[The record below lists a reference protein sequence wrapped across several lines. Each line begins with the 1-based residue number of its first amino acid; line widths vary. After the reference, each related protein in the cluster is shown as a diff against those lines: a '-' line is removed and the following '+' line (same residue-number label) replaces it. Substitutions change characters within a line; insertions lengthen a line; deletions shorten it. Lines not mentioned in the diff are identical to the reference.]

1 MPPLDH
7 LRADAFSQTQEF
19 KSTLSARTRVAPQ
32 RDRVAHGTA
41 LLNQL
46 DAIKTS
52 QVLIEE
58 VRKERALP
66 EGAGLNLTIEVVP
79 PGSLDFAKKVE
90 WRSEGIEVLSS
101 VTTATNEWLTVHVP
115 EGKLS
120 AFEKRVTAYVN
131 EDVKPAEGKEDAP
144 PKPKNAALVNA
155 IDSFRRAAFDE
166 LWTDDVAPPEGP
178 AWFQIW
184 LRTGKFAPTQV
195 RERFSQLAA
204 SFEIEVEAGFV
215 VFPGRTVVSARAT
228 RAALHRAIELL
239 DLVAEVRSTHP
250 TAEFFVSNL
259 PPHEQADWIQNL
271 LGRVVHPPPDAA
283 YVTLLDTGVNHG
295 HPLLVPLIAGND
307 VHAIEQTWGGHDHEG
322 HGTEMSG
329 LAGYGDLTELLAGNQ
344 QVAASHRLESVK
356 ILPPTGANDRRLYG
370 AIVGWAVGKVEQANA
385 QRNRVFALMTTEDGH
400 TIGLP
405 SEWSA
410 AVDRLASGLPVD
422 ADPEESGPSRLFVV
436 SAGNIPQA
444 KYLQPRELHSVE
456 SPGQAWN
463 ALTVGACT
471 DKTNVDATT
480 YPSYQPIS
488 VPGTLSPCSST
499 SLMWRRAWPFKPDVV
514 AEGGNACR
522 DTAIQN
528 ATVIG
533 PSSLRLLT
541 TAADFN
547 NVPLSEAGD
556 TSGAAAQVAGLCARL
571 ASKYPD
577 YWPETVRALVVHGA
591 RITPAMRSKLPVNP
605 SKLEKENLL
614 REVGY
619 GVVNSELSLMSETYR
634 PTLVIQQTLQPYS
647 ITDGRLKDMNLHPLP
662 WPVAALL
669 ALGEAEVTLRVTLS
683 YFIEPNPSRRGWQS
697 KFRYQSH
704 GLRFAVKGS
713 TESENGFIQRINQI
727 ARDDLP
733 GGETPESTS
742 DPDRER
748 WTWGAHLRNRGSVHS
763 DEWRGTAAAL
773 SEKSHLAVF
782 PVGGWRKDSALVTDT
797 EKTVRYALVVSLEA
811 AVGLDIDIYTPIAT
825 AIAVAIA
832 VEIPA

>member
-1 MPPLDH
+1 MPSLDH
-7 LRADAFSQTQEF
+7 LRADAFSQTKEF
-19 KSTLSARTRVAPQ
+19 KSTLTARTRVAPQ

-46 DAIKTS
+46 GDLRTS
-52 QVLIEE
+52 QVQIDEA
-58 VRKERALP
+58 RKAKGLP
-66 EGAGLNLTIEVVP
+66 EGVGLNLTIEVNP

-101 VTTATNEWLTVHVP
+101 VTTDTNEWLTVHVP
-115 EGKLS
+115 EGKLA

-131 EDVKPAEGKEDAP
+131 EDMKPAKGKEDAP
-144 PKPKNAALVNA
+144 AKPKNAALVNA

-166 LWTDDVAPPEGP
+166 LWTDDVPPPDGS
-178 AWFQIW
+178 AWFQVW
-184 LRTGKFAPTQV
+184 LRTGKLAPAQV

-204 SFEIEVEAGFV
+204 SFEIEVEQGFV

-228 RAALHRAIELL
+228 REGLHQAIELL
-239 DLVAEVRSTHP
+239 DLVAEIRSTHP
-250 TAEFFVSNL
+250 TAEFFVSDL
-259 PPHEQADWIQNL
+259 SPHEQAAWIQDL
-271 LGRVVHPPPDAA
+271 LGRLVPPSPDSA
-283 YVTLLDTGVNHG
+283 YVTVLDTGVNHG
-295 HPLLVPLIAGND
+295 HPLLVPLIDEDD
-307 VHAIEQTWGGHDHEG
+307 VHTLEQPWGGHDHEG

-329 LAGYGDLTELLAGNQ
+329 LAAYGDLTELLPGNQ
-344 QVAASHRLESVK
+344 QVTLSHRLESVK

-370 AIVGWAVGKVEQANA
+370 AITGWAVGKVEQANA
-385 QRNRVFALMTTEDGH
+385 ARNRVFALMTTEDGH
-400 TIGLP
+400 TIGVP

-410 AVDRLASGLPVD
+410 AIDRLASGLPVD
-422 ADPEESGPSRLFVV
+422 ADPQETGPSRLFVI

-444 KYLQPRELHSVE
+444 KYLQPRELHPIE

-471 DKTNVDATT
+471 DKSQVDVAK
-480 YPSYQPIS
+480 YPSYKPIS
-488 VPGTLSPCSST
+488 APGTLAPCSST
-499 SLMWRRAWPFKPDVV
+499 SLIWRRAWPFKPDVV
-514 AEGGNACR
+514 SEGGNACH
-522 DTAIQN
+522 DTTIQD

-541 TAADFN
+541 TAAEFN
-547 NVPLSEAGD
+547 NAPLSEAGD
-556 TSGAAAQVAGLCARL
+556 TSGAAAQVARLCARV

-577 YWPETVRALVVHGA
+577 YWPETVRALVIHGA
-591 RITPAMRSKLPVNP
+591 RITPAMRSNLSVNP

-614 REVGY
+614 REVGF

-647 ITDGRLKDMNLHPLP
+647 VSDGKLKDMNLHALP
-662 WPVAALL
+662 WPAAALL
-669 ALGEAEVTLRVTLS
+669 AMGEAEVTLRVTLS

-713 TESENGFIQRINQI
+713 TESEHGFMQRINQL

-763 DEWRGTAAAL
+763 DEWRGSAAAL
-773 SEKSHLAVF
+773 AEKSHLAVF
-782 PVGGWRKDSALVTDT
+782 PVGGWRKDSASVDDT
-797 EKTVRYALVVSLEA
+797 EKTVRYTLVVSLEA
-811 AVGLDIDIYTPIAT
+811 ASGLDIDIYTPIANAIT
-825 AIAVAIA
+825 IAVQ
-832 VEIPA
+832 VPT